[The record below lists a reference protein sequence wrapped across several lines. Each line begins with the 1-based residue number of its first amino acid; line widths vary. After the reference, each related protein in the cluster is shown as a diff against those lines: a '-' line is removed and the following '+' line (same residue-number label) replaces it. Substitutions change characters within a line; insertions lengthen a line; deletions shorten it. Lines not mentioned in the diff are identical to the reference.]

1 MDYGIGDGNLNWK
14 LFNISV
20 YHHPPALMELVFL
33 KHAHGS
39 ENVIEETKIFFFIE
53 KWVRAT

>member
-20 YHHPPALMELVFL
+20 YHHPPALMDLVFL

-39 ENVIEETKIFFFIE
+39 ENVIEATKNYFFLL
-53 KWVRAT
+53 KSG